1 MVGFWDCMSDRM
13 SQDLALTGAQSMSG
27 SPGVLLFLSSTGSSL
42 FKRAT
47 FSNGF
52 GQRFGSVRQSLNDLL
67 NNLSKYSRPLA

>member
-1 MVGFWDCMSDRM
+1 MVGFWDCM

-27 SPGVLLFLSSTGSSL
+27 SPGILLFLSLQVPLL

-47 FSNGF
+47 FPNAF
-52 GQRFGSVRQSLNDLL
+52 GQRIGSVRQSLNDLL